1 MSTREGRGARSRR
14 ELTIEAPGVTV
25 SSNCLMLRQIV
36 ISVSFAVLRA
46 LATPRMA
53 RDGYLCGRRGIP
65 SRRRADTL
73 EDPVSAVSHQ
83 PPPPESDSSVA
94 AATEMSAESSD
105 APSSVEI
112 AADALAVA

>member
-1 MSTREGRGARSRR
+1 MAMRAAGNSISARGAD
-14 ELTIEAPGVTV
+14 
-25 SSNCLMLRQIV
+25 
-36 ISVSFAVLRA
+36 
-46 LATPRMA
+46 TP
-53 RDGYLCGRRGIP
+53 
-65 SRRRADTL
+65 

>member
-1 MSTREGRGARSRR
+1 
-14 ELTIEAPGVTV
+14 
-25 SSNCLMLRQIV
+25 
-36 ISVSFAVLRA
+36 
-46 LATPRMA
+46 MA
-53 RDGYLCGRRGIP
+53 RDGYAGGGEFHLGAAQTP
-65 SRRRADTL
+65 